1 MHTHT
6 HTRTRTH
13 THTHTLYV
21 SSGGAD
27 WHSRGPNDMYASSSL
42 FVSSSSYAVE
52 ELIGTQEDPT
62 MSESANRLC
71 NTLARLAEVLCI
83 IYTYIHTH
91 AYIHTPTHPHT
102 HTHTHIYICNTLA
115 TVQHFGSGDVRL
127 VY

>member
-1 MHTHT
+1 
-6 HTRTRTH
+6 
-13 THTHTLYV
+13 
-21 SSGGAD
+21 
-27 WHSRGPNDMYASSSL
+27 MYASSSL

-91 AYIHTPTHPHT
+91 AYIHTPTH
-102 HTHTHIYICNTLA
+102 THIYIYVCVCVCVCVCNTLA

>member
-1 MHTHT
+1 
-6 HTRTRTH
+6 
-13 THTHTLYV
+13 
-21 SSGGAD
+21 
-27 WHSRGPNDMYASSSL
+27 MYASSSL

-102 HTHTHIYICNTLA
+102 HTHTHTHIYIYVTHWRLCNTLA
-115 TVQHFGSGDVRL
+115 VVMLD
-127 VY
+127 